1 MATINVSGIE
11 LGSNCFSNTNV
22 IHVDMNYVSVENNS
36 MCVFLDVDN
45 KTADGVFAQCSD
57 LSSVININNSVT
69 NMSGAFYLCSKMVN
83 APVIPNSVT
92 TLAGAFP
99 GCYSLVNAPVI
110 PNSVTN
116 VAGAFCL
123 CQKLVNAPVIP
134 NSVTDMKFAF
144 QHCWDLVNSPDMSNA
159 NSVTNM
165 SYAFSWSNNL
175 VNAPVIPNSV
185 TDMSYTFS
193 NCVNLTGD
201 ISIKSEIVSNAYRC
215 FMNTSLNKNAYIPFT
230 YVNGVNSLTYNSFTS
245 VGYSQTVKQDGVLL
259 KDIYTLLKRLVVLQ
273 ETSEGHDTPSFWSDD
288 NENFEIGSSLSEGTW
303 KACWGNGRYVAVK
316 RNSNVGAY
324 SIDGKHWY
332 EITLP
337 VSGYWNAIAYGAG
350 VFVATSLQ
358 SADII
363 YSTDGITWTSATTP
377 SGWSFGGAIV
387 FGSTHFVVGDVNHT
401 KYMTSTDGINWTMG
415 VTAARL
421 PYIGYNHNT
430 GVMMSYGWK
439 STDDG
444 LTWTSMAKPS
454 DYSVGSYKGIYEFGN
469 DFVAI
474 KRNTNGFLVYFEDM
488 SEWVNIG
495 GLEVYPDS
503 YVSTGSNSG
512 IFLDTSNKLL
522 VVDDIENFSTNV
534 VELEGATQINTL
546 IYSKE

>member
-1 MATINVSGIE
+1 MTTINVSRIE
-11 LGSNCFSNTNV
+11 VSSNCFSNNQIV
-22 IHVDMNYVSVENNS
+22 ESVDMNYVSVENNS
-36 MCVFLDVDN
+36 MCTFVDITN
-45 KTADGVFAQCSD
+45 LTADGSFAQCSN
-57 LSSVININNSVT
+57 LTNVTNINNSVT
-69 NMSGAFYLCSKMVN
+69 NMSGAFLNCHLLVN

-99 GCYSLVNAPVI
+99 GTGLVNAPVIPNSVTDIAGAFFACPSLVNAPVI

-116 VAGAFCL
+116 MYRTFGMCV
-123 CQKLVNAPVIP
+123 
-134 NSVTDMKFAF
+134 
-144 QHCWDLVNSPDMSNA
+144 
-159 NSVTNM
+159 
-165 SYAFSWSNNL
+165 NL

-185 TDMSYTFS
+185 ADMSSAFSTCWNIVNAPVIPNSVTNMSGTFWGCS
-193 NCVNLTGD
+193 NLTGN
-201 ISIKSEIVSNAYRC
+201 IYIHSENVSDAANC
-215 FMNTSLNKNAYIPFT
+215 FRGSVTNRNAYIPLT
-230 YVNGVNSLTYNSFTS
+230 YINGVNSLTYNSFIS
-245 VGYSQTVKQDGVLL
+245 AGYSKTVKKDGVLL

-273 ETSEGHDTPSFWSDD
+273 ETSIGESTPTFWSDD
-288 NENFEIGSSLSEGTW
+288 NENFEIGSLLSEGTW

-337 VSGYWNAIAYGAG
+337 VTGYWNAIAYGAG

-358 SADII
+358 SPDII

-377 SGWSFGGAIV
+377 SGWARGGAIV
-387 FGSTHFVVGDVNHT
+387 FGASHFVVGSANGNV
-401 KYMTSTDGINWTMG
+401 YMTSTDGINWSIG
-415 VTAARL
+415 ATASRL

-474 KRNTNGFLVYFEDM
+474 KRGSNGFLVYIENM

-495 GLEVYPDS
+495 DLEVYPDS
-503 YVSTGSNSG
+503 YVSTGNNSG
-512 IFLDTSNKLL
+512 VFLDTSNKLL
-522 VVDDIENFSTNV
+522 VVDDIENFSTNI